1 MKGAIR
7 RIAWGFVRGGV
18 AAMAMTG
25 MRQMTKGFGLVEQSP
40 PDAIVKQ
47 RASGLLVRS
56 PRLAFLVARR
66 ETALIELAHWFY
78 GAVGGVGFAMLP
90 RLVLRSRWAGP
101 GYGVLTTLM
110 FELGIVP
117 ILGLDKAK
125 KIRLIERLAFTADH
139 LLYSLILAGGRE
151 WVLPEKGRPRR

>member
-7 RIAWGFVRGGV
+7 RLAWGFVRGGI

-25 MRQMTKGFGLVEQSP
+25 MRQMTKGFGLVEQTP

-78 GAVGGVGFAMLP
+78 GAVGGAGFAMLP
-90 RLVLRSRWAGP
+90 RPVLRSRWAGP

-125 KIRLIERLAFTADH
+125 KIRPIERLAFTADH

-151 WVLPEKGRPRR
+151 WALPEKERPRR

>member
-40 PDAIVKQ
+40 PDAIIKQ

-90 RLVLRSRWAGP
+90 RLVLRSRWVGL

-125 KIRLIERLAFTADH
+125 KIRPIERLAFTADH

>member
-1 MKGAIR
+1 MKGSVR
-7 RIAWGFVRGGV
+7 RIAWGILRGGV

-25 MRQMTKGFGLVEQSP
+25 MRQMTKGFGLVEQTP

-56 PRLAFLVARR
+56 PRLAYLVARR

-78 GAVGGVGFAMLP
+78 GAVGGAAFAVLP
-90 RLVLRSRWAGP
+90 RPLLRSRWVGLA
-101 GYGVLTTLM
+101 YGVLTVLM

-117 ILGLDKAK
+117 VLGLDKAK
-125 KIRLIERLAFTADH
+125 KIRKAERLAFTADH
-139 LLYSLILAGGRE
+139 LLYGLILAGGGE
-151 WVLPEKGRPRR
+151 WALPETERPRR